1 MKALALRLQ
10 KNKSRILCVFLFV
23 LSAKGVSLGS
33 VFNQDG
39 RFDKVVKKEFWSLN
53 KKISEVKKGWT
64 SVKIPKNTIC

>member
-1 MKALALRLQ
+1 MKALAL
-10 KNKSRILCVFLFV
+10 RILCVFLFV
-23 LSAKGVSLGS
+23 LSATGVSLGS